1 MYFDILMKRILCL
14 SDAYSWKGK
23 GDTVLELKVFQLNII
38 EGYNEEINEFMGE
51 SLDYLYEVQKEY
63 LSTLQEKERY
73 AVKKE

>member
-23 GDTVLELKVFQLNII
+23 GDTVLELKVFQLNSIG
-38 EGYNEEINEFMGE
+38 GYKGE